1 MSKMRVEPPGR
12 NLAEGNMREGIL
24 DGAQLS
30 GVRWRQKGLEGMQ
43 VSVEEL
49 ILQAKQE
56 SERRKLEPVQKLQH
70 RRDQIMERL
79 QVAARAYLQDGS
91 SEEDMNLRMGQIQ
104 DKVRFV
110 QKARISAADA
120 MVSLVERGVWNREPV
135 WLELRDWN
143 YVQWKGH
150 VEKGRFLK
158 FDLTLLP
165 SAWSNN
171 IQRLKEEDAD
181 FEKLLEFCRDINLCI
196 YACRQCSGGL
206 LLYAR
211 IDETDESE
219 DGDVDINLHYV
230 YEKKFCTD
238 LISEVKE
245 ILPRLLQ
252 KVLYWQTGTTFQDL
266 ADVVWEHCLVRN
278 LEHSDF
284 LGQD

>member
-1 MSKMRVEPPGR
+1 
-12 NLAEGNMREGIL
+12 
-24 DGAQLS
+24 
-30 GVRWRQKGLEGMQ
+30 MQ

-238 LISEVKE
+238 LVSEVKE

-284 LGQD
+284 LGQG